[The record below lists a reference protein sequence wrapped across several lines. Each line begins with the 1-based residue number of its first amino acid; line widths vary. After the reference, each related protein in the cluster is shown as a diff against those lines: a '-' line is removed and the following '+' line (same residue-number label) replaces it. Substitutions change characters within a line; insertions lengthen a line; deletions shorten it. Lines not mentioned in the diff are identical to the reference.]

1 MLPLIA
7 IAGALAQFAPVIAG
21 MLGGPKAEEV
31 AKVAVNVAQ
40 SITGAPDGPK
50 ALEVLKANP
59 EMALLYEQAMAA
71 KQVELARIAADDRK
85 DERAVDVAVLQND
98 TKDRDSA
105 RAMVVKTE
113 SMAPAVISAVVVL
126 GFLGVLTGMLYG
138 TFSAAENN
146 VLMLL
151 LGSLSSGFVQ
161 VLNFWLGSSEGSKR
175 KTEVMSR
182 QK

>member
-40 SITGAPDGPK
+40 SITGTPDGPK

-71 KQVELARIAADDRK
+71 KQVELARIAADERK

-105 RAMVVKTE
+105 R
-113 SMAPAVISAVVVL
+113 SMATQTKSWAPEVISTVVVL
-126 GFLGVLTGMLYG
+126 GFISVLVGMLRG

-146 VLMLL
+146 ILMLL
-151 LGSLSSGFVQ
+151 LGSLSAGFTQ

-175 KTEVMSR
+175 KTEVLSR
-182 QK
+182 AK